1 MTLAQYLCIF
11 MNRNKTKNKI
21 MKKVIAILSI
31 VALASCGGGQS
42 TETPTTD
49 STKVSTDSTS
59 SDSTKVVVDSTTIT
73 VDSTKAVEIK

>member
-1 MTLAQYLCIF
+1 
-11 MNRNKTKNKI
+11 MNRNKTKNTI

-49 STKVSTDSTS
+49 STKVCTDSTS
-59 SDSTKVVVDSTTIT
+59 CDSTKVVVDSTTVT
-73 VDSTKAVEIK
+73 VDTTKAVEKK

>member
-1 MTLAQYLCIF
+1 MY
-11 MNRNKTKNKI
+11 RNKLKNTI

-49 STKVSTDSTS
+49 STKVCMDSTS
-59 SDSTKVVVDSTTIT
+59 CDSTKVVVDTTT
-73 VDSTKAVEIK
+73 APVDTTKLVEIK

>member
-1 MTLAQYLCIF
+1 
-11 MNRNKTKNKI
+11 MNRNKIKKTI

-49 STKVSTDSTS
+49 STKVCTDSTTC
-59 SDSTKVVVDSTTIT
+59 DSTKVVVGTTT
-73 VDSTKAVEIK
+73 SAVDTTKAVEIK

>member
-1 MTLAQYLCIF
+1 
-11 MNRNKTKNKI
+11 MNRNKIKKTI

-49 STKVSTDSTS
+49 STKVCTDSTKC
-59 SDSTKVVVDSTTIT
+59 DSTKTCVDTTKVS
-73 VDSTKAVEIK
+73 VDTTTAVENK

>member
-1 MTLAQYLCIF
+1 MY
-11 MNRNKTKNKI
+11 RNKIKKTI

-49 STKVSTDSTS
+49 STKVCTDSTTC
-59 SDSTKVVVDSTTIT
+59 DSTKVVVDTTTTT
-73 VDSTKAVEIK
+73 VGTTTTVEKK

>member
-1 MTLAQYLCIF
+1 MY
-11 MNRNKTKNKI
+11 RNKIKKTI

-49 STKVSTDSTS
+49 STKVCTDSTS
-59 SDSTKVVVDSTTIT
+59 CDSTKVVVDTTTTT
-73 VDSTKAVEIK
+73 VDTTKVVEMK

>member
-1 MTLAQYLCIF
+1 

-21 MKKVIAILSI
+21 MKKLIAILSI

-49 STKVSTDSTS
+49 STKVCTDSTTC
-59 SDSTKVVVDSTTIT
+59 DSTKVVVDTTTTT
-73 VDSTKAVEIK
+73 VGTTTTVEKK